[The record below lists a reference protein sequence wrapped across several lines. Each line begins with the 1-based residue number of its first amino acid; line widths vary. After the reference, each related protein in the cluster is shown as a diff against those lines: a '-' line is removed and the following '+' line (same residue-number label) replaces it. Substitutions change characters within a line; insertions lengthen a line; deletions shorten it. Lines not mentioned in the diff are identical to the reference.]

1 MYIITYFDC
10 ISHWADIYA
19 DRESVVV
26 LLSQLQ
32 DDKYNA
38 VVERIAKKLTEAY
51 PNSEAVRNFNITL
64 EQKKR
69 LYEGMPA
76 PEFSLLTADGKSK
89 LGPSDFR
96 GKVLVI
102 DFWASWCGPCRQEI
116 PHLKEAF
123 EAYNEKGVEF
133 LSVSIDKD
141 VKAWRK
147 AMKDENMPWAQV
159 HAPTA
164 GKDVMKL
171 YQFSGIPY
179 ILVLDQEGRIEGKNL
194 RGQKLM
200 DKLEEMVN
208 GGAKKSVAMPAM
220 GM

>member
-1 MYIITYFDC
+1 M
-10 ISHWADIYA
+10 
-19 DRESVVV
+19 V

-102 DFWASWCGPCRQEI
+102 DFWCIICR
-116 PHLKEAF
+116 
-123 EAYNEKGVEF
+123 
-133 LSVSIDKD
+133 
-141 VKAWRK
+141 
-147 AMKDENMPWAQV
+147 
-159 HAPTA
+159 
-164 GKDVMKL
+164 
-171 YQFSGIPY
+171 
-179 ILVLDQEGRIEGKNL
+179 L
-194 RGQKLM
+194 RG
-200 DKLEEMVN
+200 
-208 GGAKKSVAMPAM
+208 AFWI
-220 GM
+220 